1 PRLVAIVS
9 TMVLVAMSWDEVPD
23 RQVSDYL
30 ACLLIIAL
38 GAGLVGAAND
48 LVALFVALELVSI
61 PTYVLLYLP
70 RSDEAGQE
78 AAMKYFLLSV
88 LSSAVLLFG
97 FSYLYGLTGTTNIAG
112 SLHELLAARV
122 AELDTGDTDRF
133 SVLRNV
139 SGPALVALIMIV
151 AGLGFRITAVP

>member
-1 PRLVAIVS
+1 
-9 TMVLVAMSWDEVPD
+9 
-23 RQVSDYL
+23 
-30 ACLLIIAL
+30 
-38 GAGLVGAAND
+38 
-48 LVALFVALELVSI
+48 
-61 PTYVLLYLP
+61 
-70 RSDEAGQE
+70 EAGQE

-151 AGLGFRITAVP
+151 AGLGFRITAVPFHFYAPDVYQGTSISAAALLAYIPKIAGFAALVRVLGFVLPEGVGGAGEVVSVGTLLSRQVPILLWFVAALT